1 MTTSEWLEFDVV
13 GLPTPQ
19 GSKRAFV
26 RNGRANLVEVAGAA
40 LKDWRTTVTAR
51 AVEAARADEWDTVD
65 GPVEVEVYFR
75 LPRPKSRPDD
85 VWHAVRPDVDKLV
98 RAVLDALS
106 SARLWRDDSQVAYL
120 RVWKRYETTGDPTGA
135 SIALRE
141 ITHGEGL

>member
-1 MTTSEWLEFDVV
+1 
-13 GLPTPQ
+13 
-19 GSKRAFV
+19 
-26 RNGRANLVEVAGAA
+26 
-40 LKDWRTTVTAR
+40 VTAR
-51 AVEAARADEWDTVD
+51 AVEAARADEWETVD
-65 GPVEVEVYFR
+65 GPVEIEVRFR
-75 LPRPKSRPDD
+75 LPRPKSRPED

-120 RVWKRYETTGDPTGA
+120 RVWKRYETPGDPTGA